1 MSPVSGWYGGSGI
14 FSGGTAKTAAAG
26 NVTVGVTELED
37 WQACVAGATGVLLSR
52 ACKWWIHPYLLGQTL
67 LIRDTNKRPLFQT
80 ALEAPAPGSYGSIL
94 GYPVIRCFAAPST
107 DAAAAKV
114 AVFGDPMGMAVTWR
128 NSFQF
133 QVFDQTIDYLKTYY
147 RMTGRFGNIIKA
159 ATAFSV
165 LTLPAA

>member
-1 MSPVSGWYGGSGI
+1 M
-14 FSGGTAKTAAAG
+14 F
-26 NVTVGVTELED
+26 
-37 WQACVAGATGVLLSR
+37 R
-52 ACKWWIHPYLLGQTL
+52 
-67 LIRDTNKRPLFQT
+67 R
-80 ALEAPAPGSYGSIL
+80 
-94 GYPVIRCFAAPST
+94 PST